1 MQRCMRRENCLESAA
16 EETQGKESIMRRL
29 PIVVALLLSTSF
41 SFAQD
46 TNNPE
51 ELKKSLADALNQL
64 KAAQDRKNELAME
77 NEKLKAKI
85 ADQQKEV
92 DESRR
97 IAAECSQ
104 KTWLLRSQFAA
115 WETFLKRYP
124 KLKAQW
130 DVFLEADPLNGPTT
144 LPAFSEPTTQAVGVQ

>member
-1 MQRCMRRENCLESAA
+1 MRR
-16 EETQGKESIMRRL
+16 
-29 PIVVALLLSTSF
+29 PYIVFALLVSCSLG
-41 SFAQD
+41 FAQD
-46 TNNPE
+46 TNNPD

-64 KAAQDRKNELAME
+64 KAAQDRKNELATE

-85 ADQQKEV
+85 AEQQKEV

-104 KTWLLRSQFAA
+104 KTWFLRSHYAA
-115 WETFLKRYP
+115 WENFLKRYP

-130 DVFLEADPLNGPTT
+130 DVFLESNPLSQPSTMPT
-144 LPAFSEPTTQAVGVQ
+144 FVEPSAGLSAGS

>member
-1 MQRCMRRENCLESAA
+1 
-16 EETQGKESIMRRL
+16 MRRL
-29 PIVVALLLSTSF
+29 LILVAMLISTSAAV
-41 SFAQD
+41 AQD

-64 KAAQDRKNELAME
+64 KAAQDRKNELATE

-85 ADQQKEV
+85 AEQQKDV

-97 IAAECSQ
+97 IAADCSQ
-104 KTWLLRSQFAA
+104 KTWFLRSHYAA
-115 WETFLKRYP
+115 WGNFLRRYP

-130 DVFLEADPLNGPTT
+130 DLFLEADPLNQPTT
-144 LPAFSEPTTQAVGVQ
+144 LPTASDVDSRVSDVK